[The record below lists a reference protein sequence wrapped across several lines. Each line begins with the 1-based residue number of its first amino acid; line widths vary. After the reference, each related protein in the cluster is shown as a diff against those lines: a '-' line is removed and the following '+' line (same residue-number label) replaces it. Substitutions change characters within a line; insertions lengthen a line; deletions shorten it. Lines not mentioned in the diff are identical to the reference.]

1 MNSTVEILDNIQH
14 QELRVDFKVA
24 RHASRHNIIP
34 VVLSEF
40 HTLMFHFP
48 IVFVKDIET
57 GEFTCV
63 VLMGI
68 SSDANLLDVCEVS
81 VDEGL
86 PLNVRRLPLLTI
98 TSTNSDD
105 MSRPLIGINMAN
117 PGVGQGEAIF
127 KTKSAAFD
135 SAISA
140 LSELYEGYEETR
152 AYVKKIVELDLI
164 AKLNAEIRSKDRPTQ
179 ILEGLYG
186 IDVNKIAR
194 LHERDES
201 SKNRFLKIAS
211 YAYAQNFSLF
221 NMKKLVPLIS

>member
-1 MNSTVEILDNIQH
+1 MNTAIEILDNVQH
-14 QELRVDFKVA
+14 QELKIDFKAA

-40 HTLMFHFP
+40 HALMFHFP

-57 GEFTCV
+57 GEFTCS

-68 SSDANLLDVCEVS
+68 NADGNLLDACDVS

-98 TSTNSDD
+98 ASADSDD
-105 MSRPLIGINMAN
+105 ISRPLIGINMAN

-127 KTKSAAFD
+127 KTKSATFD
-135 SAISA
+135 AAISA
-140 LSELYEGYEETR
+140 LSELHEGYKETR

-164 AKLNAEIRSKDRPTQ
+164 AKLNAEIHCKDKPTQ

-194 LHERDES
+194 LRERDEC
-201 SKNRFLKIAS
+201 SKNVFMEIAS
-211 YAYAQNFSLF
+211 YAYAQNFSLY
-221 NMKKLVPLIS
+221 NMKKLAPLIS